1 MNQLLNLIERV
12 VPRMRYYPGWAQKL
26 FASTFAAVLV
36 SFFLW
41 VVVSPTAA
49 SNAAHSSIK
58 SSVGLGPADTT
69 EGTKGSAASNDA
81 DVLRAG
87 ATSQRTSAALGAPIT
102 YSLDVA
108 TQMIAPHVPYLDLV
122 RSGGP
127 LGGVGEIELGLWYP
141 AATFPKLDV
150 KIANTGSKTVFV
162 DSASVHVAR
171 SAPDLEP
178 IPVVLL
184 GDVQS
189 PRHFGIANV
198 GWGSML
204 DTSLDYGVTKG
215 TAPAQAPRLDHHAD
229 LGSIVEQK
237 DVDVSA
243 GTSTLGKT
251 GDATISGV
259 LSYTWRD
266 AAGRPHRQRDR
277 IVTTVHLERGT
288 PGYGQGAPIQG
299 QYRVDLR
306 VAGRNYD
313 VAVPGF
319 DRFIRPQAPD
329 RFEIKVS
336 AQRSSIHRGV
346 SVRLVYSDGHSTISP
361 PYTIRIFQP
370 RNSPLS

>member
-26 FASTFAAVLV
+26 FAATFALVLV

-58 SSVGLGPADTT
+58 SSVGLGPADAS
-69 EGTKGSAASNDA
+69 EGAKGSTRGSSHA
-81 DVLRAG
+81 DVLRFG
-87 ATSQRTSAALGAPIT
+87 ATSQRTSDALGAPIA
-102 YSLDVA
+102 YDLDVA
-108 TQMIAPHVPYLDLV
+108 TQTIAPHVPYLDLV

-127 LGGVGEIELGLWYP
+127 LGGIGEVELGFWDP

-150 KIANTGSKTVFV
+150 KIANTGSKTVFLN
-162 DSASVHVAR
+162 SASVHVAR

-184 GDVQS
+184 GAAPS
-189 PRHFGIANV
+189 PRHFGITNV
-198 GWGSML
+198 GWGTML

-215 TAPAQAPRLDHHAD
+215 TAPAQAPRLDHHVH

-243 GTSTLGKT
+243 GTSLLGKT
-251 GDATISGV
+251 GEATVSGA

-266 AAGRPHRQRDR
+266 AAGHRHRQHDR
-277 IVTTVHLERGT
+277 IVTTVYLKRGFPT
-288 PGYGQGAPIQG
+288 TGSGAPIQG
-299 QYRVDLR
+299 EYHLDLR

-319 DRFIRPQAPD
+319 DRFIRPQTPD

-336 AQRSSIHRGV
+336 AQRSSVHRGV
-346 SVRLVYSDGHSTISP
+346 SVRLVYSDGHSTTSS

-370 RNSPLS
+370 RNSP